1 MRPLTHDALRFVCT
15 PETLRFESTEELEDL
30 DEVIGQERAFEA
42 LEFGVGIQRHGFNMF
57 ALGPVGLGKHYFV
70 RRYLRDFAKRG
81 PAPQDI
87 CYVHSFERAQQPKVL
102 LLPAGRGYKFKKD
115 MEHLIEDLRSAIR
128 TAFESPDYRTERQA
142 LEDAFKD
149 RQDDALKEVE
159 RRARKLDIAVLRTED
174 GIALAPV
181 DEDGEVLEMEDF
193 DKLPEE
199 EQDVI
204 DEHIDTLRKDLQLAL
219 RDAPR
224 WEREQRS
231 KIRALKR
238 DVTAYAVGHLF
249 DDLEEDYSDLPEVV
263 EHLEAVLND
272 IIERAGDLREGA
284 FDDEESEPGP
294 MMLGG
299 PQRRSLDLAR
309 YEINVLVDHRETEG
323 LPVVYEDNPTVRNLI
338 GQIDRTSEYGVISTN
353 FRLIRG
359 GALHRAN
366 GGFLILDAA
375 RLLRD
380 GRAYDLLKR
389 TLRSREL
396 RIPQGEDP
404 QTGTTPVGDA
414 SLEPETIPLNVKV
427 VLVGE
432 RILHYL
438 LTDAD
443 PDFPELFKV
452 SVDFEDDIRR
462 ADVGLLTY
470 ARMLATL
477 IRQDKLRHFHRD
489 AVARVIEHSAR
500 QAGDSHRLITHMRS
514 MIDLLR
520 EADYWA
526 GKVDH
531 PTVLAE
537 DVQKAIVA
545 QQRRDGRIRDRSLEL
560 YEEGTLLVQTDGE
573 HIGQLNGLSVLH
585 FGRVVFGQA
594 TRITARVWLGEGEV
608 LDIER
613 EIDLGGPIHSKGV
626 LILRGFLG
634 ERYAG
639 DQPLSL
645 SASLVFEQSY
655 DGVEGDSASLGETCA
670 LLSALSELPIDQSF
684 AITGSM
690 NQHGAVQPIGGV
702 NEKIEG
708 YFDLC
713 RQRGLTGRQGVII
726 PASNVRNLMLRQD
739 VVDAAAAGLFHV
751 YPVCH
756 VDEAAALLM
765 HTEAGERDN
774 RGSYPEGSIN
784 RKVADRLHRMAERTR
799 DFEEEK

>member
-1 MRPLTHDALRFVCT
+1 MQPLSPDTLRFVCT
-15 PETLRFESTEELEDL
+15 PESLPCETTETLEDL
-30 DEVIGQERAFEA
+30 DEAIGQERAFEA
-42 LEFGVGIQRHGFNMF
+42 LEFGVGIKRHGFNLF

-81 PAPQDI
+81 PTPSDI
-87 CYVHSFERAQQPKVL
+87 CYVHSFDRPQQPRVL

-149 RQDDALKEVE
+149 RQDEALKEVE
-159 RRARKLDIAVLRTED
+159 RRARKMDIAVLRTED
-174 GIALAPV
+174 GIALAPM
-181 DEDGEVLEMEDF
+181 DEDGEVLELDDF
-193 DKLPEE
+193 DQLSPE

-204 DEHIDTLRKDLQLAL
+204 DENIDTLRKDLQLAL

-284 FDDEESEPGP
+284 FDEEEGEGP
-294 MMLGG
+294 TVMMGG
-299 PQRRSLDLAR
+299 PPRRTLDLAR

-323 LPVVYEDNPTVRNLI
+323 MPVVYEDNPTVRNLI
-338 GQIDRTSEYGVISTN
+338 GQIDRTSEFGIISTN

-366 GGFLILDAA
+366 GGFLILDAG

-438 LTDAD
+438 LTEAD

-452 SVDFEDDIRR
+452 SVDFEEDVRR
-462 ADVGLLTY
+462 ADIGMMTY

-489 AVARVIEHSAR
+489 AIARVIEYSAR
-500 QAGDSHRLITHMRS
+500 QAGDAHRLITHMRS
-514 MIDLLR
+514 LIDLLR

-526 GKVDH
+526 EKIDH
-531 PTVLAE
+531 PIVLAE

-545 QQRRDGRIRDRSLEL
+545 QLRRDGRIRDRSLEL
-560 YEEGTLLVQTDGE
+560 YEEGTLLVDTDGE
-573 HIGQLNGLSVLH
+573 RVGQVNGLSVLH
-585 FGRVVFGQA
+585 FGRVVFGQP

-608 LDIER
+608 IDIER
-613 EIDLGGPIHSKGV
+613 EIDLGGPIHTKGV
-626 LILRGFLG
+626 LILEGFLG
-634 ERYAG
+634 QRYAS

-655 DGVEGDSASLGETCA
+655 DGVEGDSASLGEACA
-670 LLSALSELPIDQSF
+670 LMSALSDLPIDQSF
-684 AITGSM
+684 AITGSI
-690 NQHGAVQPIGGV
+690 NQHGQVQAIGGV

-726 PASNVRNLMLRQD
+726 PSSNVRHLMLRED
-739 VVDAAAAGLFHV
+739 VVEAARAGLFNV
-751 YPVCH
+751 YPVTS
-756 VDEAAALLM
+756 VDEAAELLM
-765 HTEAGERDN
+765 HTPAGTLN
-774 RGSYPEGSIN
+774 KRGNFAEGSIN
-784 RKVADRLHRMAERTR
+784 RRVADRLRRMAERAR
-799 DFEEEK
+799 DFAEEK